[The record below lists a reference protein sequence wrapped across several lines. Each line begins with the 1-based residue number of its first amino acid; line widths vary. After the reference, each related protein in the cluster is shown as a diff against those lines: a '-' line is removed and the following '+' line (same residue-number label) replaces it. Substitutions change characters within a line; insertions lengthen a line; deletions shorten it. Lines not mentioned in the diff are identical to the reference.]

1 MHIHIDASNH
11 PLRYGLNRYAQYKSV
26 REHIDKLEGG
36 LEAFSRGYEKFGFN
50 RRYDIHPFF
59 QKISEILLN
68 IGTF

>member
-1 MHIHIDASNH
+1 
-11 PLRYGLNRYAQYKSV
+11 V